1 MNRLTHYAD
10 APPGNASQARREDI
24 AADGAVSV
32 AEAAV
37 FVGLGLTE
45 LYARM
50 NAGEL
55 PFVKLGRRRVIPK
68 RALVAMLAANMTA
81 VEGA

>member
-10 APPGNASQARREDI
+10 APAGNAPLARREEL
-24 AADGAVSV
+24 AADGVLSV

-37 FVGLGLTE
+37 FAGLGLTE

-50 NAGEL
+50 NAGTL
-55 PFVKLGRRRVIPK
+55 AYVKLGRRRVIPK
-68 RALVAMLAANMTA
+68 RALVAMLAENMVA
-81 VEGA
+81 VEGS